1 LREEETTVG
10 QLLEI
15 PDDVYRAL
23 QAAARDE
30 GTTPLG
36 WIATHLPAELGEAAR
51 KAPMPQN
58 LADLFAGRVGAIQ
71 SGGSERLSEQCGDR
85 VTDYLELKRNTGC
98 L

>member
-1 LREEETTVG
+1 MG

-15 PDDVYRAL
+15 PDDVYLAL

-36 WIATHLPAELGEAAR
+36 WITTHLPSEPGEAGDN
-51 KAPMPQN
+51 APKPQS
-58 LADLFAGRVGAIQ
+58 LADLFAGRVGAIR
-71 SGGSERLSEQCGDR
+71 SGGSERLSEQCAERLADH
-85 VTDYLELKRNTGC
+85 LEHKRSTGC